1 MAQLAQLAGLDVS
14 TVSRALRTDTRRVS
28 ATTIDRVQ
36 KLALRVGYLPDANAA
51 SLRSRRSHVIGML
64 VPDLGD
70 VVLATLF
77 EAVSAAADA
86 RGYLAVV
93 TSTRVT
99 PARRRTAVQS
109 LLSRRVDG
117 VIVSDAT
124 QRQAVPKALA
134 ASGTPLVMALRAGGR
149 HPSVVVDDDSGGRI
163 AAEHLLAAG
172 HREFCVV
179 AGPRGVSTVVGRVR
193 GFVQACRRADVAVT
207 ADAVRHGDFGVE
219 GGYRSMTE
227 LLDAGN
233 RPTAVFAVND
243 YNAIGAARALKE
255 NGAVVGRDV
264 ALVGYNDISIG
275 RYLQTPLT
283 TIRVDH
289 ALVGREVV
297 RLLLARVEGESVTSV
312 KVRPELV
319 VRDSSTL
326 APSKAQRPPAARAAK
341 MASSS

>member
-28 ATTIDRVQ
+28 ATTIERVQ
-36 KLALRVGYLPDANAA
+36 KLAQRVGYLPDANAA

-64 VPDLGD
+64 VPSLGD

-86 RGYLAVV
+86 QGYLAIV

-109 LLSRRVDG
+109 FLSRRVDG

-124 QRQAVPKALA
+124 QHQAVPKVLV
-134 ASGTPLVMALRAGGR
+134 ASGTPLVMALRAGGQ
-149 HPSVVVDDDSGGRI
+149 HPSVVVDDAAGGRM
-163 AAEHLLAAG
+163 AAEHLLAGG

-179 AGPRGVSTVVGRVR
+179 GGPRGVSTAAGRIR
-193 GFVQACRRADVAVT
+193 GFVQGCRRAGVGVA

-219 GGYRSMTE
+219 GGHRSMSE
-227 LLDAGN
+227 LLEAGY
-233 RPTAVFAVND
+233 RPSAVFAVND
-243 YNAIGAARALKE
+243 YNAVGAARALKE
-255 NGAVVGRDV
+255 HGAVVGRDV
-264 ALVGYNDISIG
+264 ALVGYNDIALG
-275 RYLQTPLT
+275 RYLETPLT

-289 ALVGREVV
+289 AMVGREVV
-297 RLLLARVEGESVTSV
+297 SLLLARVAGESVTSV
-312 KVRPELV
+312 KVQPELV
-319 VRDSSTL
+319 VRESS
-326 APSKAQRPPAARAAK
+326 APSAGGPQRVPAALVAK
-341 MASSS
+341 IPSSS